1 MNITVVTSLLLLCVL
16 FSWTGDANSDLANI
30 GPFFWQPIP
39 GIYDYTPGERDSN
52 NAYDRSLDPPFP
64 SHGSVLTFFFRDN
77 ATKTI
82 RNCVRVVGGKHARVF
97 KLVDP
102 VNQIPAQQT
111 RWLDSYYCFQGQLG
125 NFQDFSVLPMSVF
138 HNGYD
143 PSTDKYTSPAMNND
157 MVVDPDTI
165 QEFIGDDNFN
175 HWAARPRVNSALLS
189 ISNSPWMPTVPFLE
203 LGWIREDDNNPY
215 SMCTPENPIT
225 LSTAR
230 QGNLKYHQIF
240 DEYLRNSPSAFCYSG
255 VLPARG
261 FTVSSDQGKV
271 CRTTVMVKGS
281 SSFVPLNTVDSAALG
296 NGMIET
302 QHTCLAESISSK
314 LADVPQKFPSPF
326 LHDIWRQV
334 IYINTQS
341 LCLLMPDRYSA
352 GCIDPKQHR
361 NMASEFTRIKQFKNR
376 NDLFDAIRAG
386 SFNTPG
392 GSASRNATEEII
404 KRYLSYGHL
413 NYQSRNYSFSEF
425 VAVENHLP
433 RWIRQGSGVGIIRGA
448 ENLQPSSA
456 TIWSILA
463 KHALPTQVVQTDF
476 YANLANPQW
485 KDGWGPTLGR
495 VDPQF
500 NAFMMPCPTP
510 TRGNN
515 TNMCNKRFDNNNE
528 CNSRVGRCFCD
539 SHWLGIACDIPFERS
554 DNPANDYSALTGDLS
569 DPYEICQT
577 AGSLKLAT
585 ASIAYPA
592 AWNRDIRFRSMPVCT
607 CIQGFEG
614 SPTDFKS
621 WIPVYASLFHSTMVG
636 RYKERYQVGDNIL
649 NFDQWFTHTTHPSF
663 AAQHAIGSIDD
674 PFDDSVKS
682 RSLMYDWYWFVMTHQ
697 CQIWTETANR
707 PPLHVWWDYFS
718 FPYLDADVT
727 NRLYEAERKLYP
739 WPAISTTRRRAS
751 ANAYADGRQGVR
763 CMDYRESA
771 SMPLLN
777 YREWVDF
784 YQAPDKTTK
793 EYTVARFVLWLQH
806 SPFWTES
813 KIQNATLYGGPLC
826 TPCPDCNRLHSVC
839 IETEIVSQCECDP
852 STEIC
857 NTALEQTVGCG
868 DSQNC
873 PSPCYKK
880 AYDTIYGPQE
890 LCVQDITTHRKSCTS
905 LGPNMCQ
912 CDDNFCG
919 PTCDNQICPV
929 SAQHSVCG
937 NGTCVIDPSK
947 RCENLAPG
955 EYGGFCQCNPGF
967 NGTDCSNPICPLSPS
982 GVMCSGNPCNEQLG
996 LCECPEMTAGPACE
1010 LKGCPWANGL
1020 ECAGA
1025 QRQDG
1030 GGSVCNRE
1038 TQLCECFRTYSLSF
1052 SDSSKTGWPTTD
1064 SRVLLNAR
1072 WGERCEYT
1080 FGDACR
1086 DPRDGSWCSQPISAL
1101 GELIGSSDAYAGCY
1115 NETCDGTG
1123 AGQSCKPYCH
1133 CTLEFATNDPYCRKS
1148 VCGPERC
1155 GKGTCDLDCFFPG
1168 STTVDT
1174 ACTVTEVLS
1183 GKRTLDASCVCGVF
1197 NGTYYYHKHSESDK
1211 LTACSDP
1218 APLCFTGSTSPCNNH
1233 GECAYNATSGTHF
1246 CICDS
1251 GYTGVN
1257 CSVAPACLDP
1267 LGQAC
1272 IGPSRFCSKGN
1283 GHQTD
1288 AVCTCAPQYFR
1299 DANRTCTTERCVATG
1314 GTPTSDG
1321 CNCPESRV
1329 FYSDPPLERI
1339 ETTHRKLGCRKG
1351 CPLFEGIPCGA
1362 YLSTDNSSRC
1372 SDLMANDPIFWDDP
1386 RPAPNCSCFFRGR
1399 DHMGHIN
1406 YWIPDAVTKSCRP
1419 KCYPEGLCS
1428 GLQCPSIGNTLNP
1441 DNSCNCAPG
1450 FEGENCTDHKCP
1462 PGHSH
1467 HMGDGICMCMSWCMQ
1482 GDTCETDLC
1491 QASGGRCPQRGN
1503 DCQCSEINPVLK
1515 LDSSSRLSQRFCTSA
1530 CMNGG
1535 YLNPTNTSCICPAP
1549 YYGPLC
1555 ELTQGCNVQWG
1566 GTFCNV
1572 SNCVN
1577 GVPLPNDQSGCTC
1590 SDSFYRG
1597 VLCDQDLCT
1606 IANRRQRVGG
1616 NCTCALSFVAP
1627 DCTDPCLPGG
1637 TLDTVSNT
1645 CSCFSGYT
1653 WNGTACQPPS
1663 LNCSFVGTPVSTIQG
1678 GQQCLCP
1685 QEYSGS
1691 NCEVLTCLPPYVS
1704 SGRNRCSCPAG
1715 SYGPDCSENYCD
1727 SLSTGYN
1734 STLGVCICPNN
1745 YRISD
1750 FPDGSGVRQCVPD
1763 PFYCSMFGTRDWSNE
1778 SNPLP
1783 CRCKA
1788 GWSGTHC
1795 SSFTQTVEESS
1806 SSLSPVVTW
1815 SIGGAV
1821 LVVIVLGIII
1831 GVVFCR
1837 SSTSQ
1842 VVVTKSRHKRGMY

>member
-1 MNITVVTSLLLLCVL
+1 MALFFLLLLSEL
-16 FSWTGDANSDLANI
+16 FFGDANPDLVNI
-30 GPFFWQPIP
+30 GPYFWQPKP
-39 GIYDYTPGERDSN
+39 GVVYYEPGAVDPN
-52 NAYDRSLDPPFP
+52 GAWDQSLDPKFP
-64 SHGSVLTFFFRDN
+64 THGEVNFFFFKDN
-77 ATKTI
+77 STKTI
-82 RNCVRVVGGKHARVF
+82 RNCLRVLGGKTARF
-97 KLVDP
+97 AAFTDRKYMP
-102 VNQIPAQQT
+102 GQYN
-111 RWLDSYYCFQGQLG
+111 RWLDAYYCNQGIANFTGLG
-125 NFQDFSVLPMSVF
+125 ELSVLRFQSF
-138 HNGYD
+138 FNGFD
-143 PSTDKYTSPAMNND
+143 PSTDVLSTNPA
-157 MVVDPDTI
+157 
-165 QEFIGDDNFN
+165 FN
-175 HWAARPRVNSALLS
+175 KVNSVESLDTYPDESKVKTARTAHVSSEALAR
-189 ISNSPWMPTVPFLE
+189 NTGPFAQGNTWNYFTDFLE
-203 LGWIREDDNNPY
+203 LGWVRDPADNFWN
-215 SMCTPENPIT
+215 SGA
-225 LSTAR
+225 ST
-230 QGNLKYHQIF
+230 
-240 DEYLRNSPSAFCYSG
+240 SPATGRIGSFGLAA
-255 VLPARG
+255 VLPFWVA
-261 FTVSSDQGKV
+261 TA
-271 CRTTVMVKGS
+271 GS
-281 SSFVPLNTVDSAALG
+281 SPFAYYAADEVYALDRFVPSCTTSVQTRDSSSYSAINANDIAKG
-296 NGMIET
+296 
-302 QHTCLAESISSK
+302 QFVSFHYCLAENLAIDCEENKHFQADPVSDVWRNIIYLNFQSNCVFMPDLISVACLDPDQNEE
-314 LADVPQKFPSPF
+314 LALELKRQEPSGSRSALFTAIETDPWTAIDGVTNV
-326 LHDIWRQV
+326 LLNHMTHGYLQ
-334 IYINTQS
+334 YQS
-341 LCLLMPDRYSA
+341 LTKGMVNF
-352 GCIDPKQHR
+352 I
-361 NMASEFTRIKQFKNR
+361 NMM
-376 NDLFDAIRAG
+376 
-386 SFNTPG
+386 
-392 GSASRNATEEII
+392 
-404 KRYLSYGHL
+404 
-413 NYQSRNYSFSEF
+413 
-425 VAVENHLP
+425 NHLP
-433 RWIRQGSGVGIIRGA
+433 
-448 ENLQPSSA
+448 PSVINQFGLSSQTA
-456 TIWSILA
+456 GTKRIPSQASIWSILLS
-463 KHALPTQVVQTDF
+463 HLPGSTLGKRF
-476 YANLANPQW
+476 FANLEGNAEW
-485 KDGWGPTLGR
+485 RDGWATPLGR
-495 VDPQF
+495 GTPPGNV
-500 NAFMMPCPTP
+500 FMMNCPVAY
-510 TRGNN
+510 RNN
-515 TNMCNKRFDNNNE
+515 PGVNISSQCNMRFDNNNN
-528 CNSRVGRCFCD
+528 CNGRIGRCFCD
-539 SHWLGIACDIPFERS
+539 NRWLGIACDIP
-554 DNPANDYSALTGDLS
+554 NPGLTYEQLTADPS
-569 DPYEICQT
+569 DPYEICST
-577 AGSLKLAT
+577 AGNFTFRKGSFEYPVNWQSSQLK
-585 ASIAYPA
+585 SKV
-592 AWNRDIRFRSMPVCT
+592 PVCS

-614 SPTDFKS
+614 TPEDFKS
-621 WIPVYASLFHSTMVG
+621 WVAVYASLFHELLTDRVAKRAGIS
-636 RYKERYQVGDNIL
+636 ERY
-649 NFDQWFTHTTHPSF
+649 FDTSKWFTHITHPSF
-663 AAQHAIGSIDD
+663 DAAHNLIS
-674 PFDDSVKS
+674 FDASNINPSSTPYGIK
-682 RSLMYDWYWFVMTHQ
+682 YDWYTYIMQHQ
-697 CQIWTETANR
+697 CLIWT
-707 PPLHVWWDYFS
+707 PPAYIPPMHVWWDYFS
-718 FPYLDADVT
+718 LPYILDAVT
-727 NRLYEAERKLYP
+727 TDRTYEYTRVRFP
-739 WPAISTTRRRAS
+739 WPSISTTKR
-751 ANAYADGRQGVR
+751 NATFENRVNPYATGRQGIR
-763 CMDYRESA
+763 CMDYRESS
-771 SMPLLN
+771 SMPAL
-777 YREWVDF
+777 RFKEWNDF
-784 YQAPDKTTK
+784 VATDNKDTK
-793 EYTVARFVLWLQH
+793 EFTVAKFVLWLQKQT
-806 SPFWTES
+806 SFYSELGVNP
-813 KIQNATLYGGPLC
+813 ATLYGGPFC
-826 TPCPDCNRLHSVC
+826 TPCPDCNRRNSVC
-839 IETEIVSQCECDP
+839 VSQDIVYQCDCDP
-852 STEIC
+852 AVETCPIVLDSGAPCEFTRIPAGC
-857 NTALEQTVGCG
+857 KPGFLGKPCRLECQAPCRLTSSGKCVRDGI
-868 DSQNC
+868 SYHKNC
-873 PSPCYKK
+873 
-880 AYDTIYGPQE
+880 
-890 LCVQDITTHRKSCTS
+890 TTH
-905 LGPNMCQ
+905 GPNVCQ
-912 CDDNFCG
+912 CDDNYCG
-919 PTCDNQICPV
+919 LTCDTPMCPV
-929 SAQHSVCG
+929 SSRGSICG
-937 NGTCVIDPSK
+937 NGTCVIDPTK

-967 NGTDCSNPICPLSPS
+967 NGTDCSNPICPLSAS

-1218 APLCFTGSTSPCNNH
+1218 APLCFTGSTSPCNGH

-1272 IGPSRFCSKGN
+1272 TGPSRFCSKDN
-1283 GHQTD
+1283 GHQND

-1406 YWIPDAVTKSCRP
+1406 YWIPDQTGACRP

-1467 HMGDGICMCMSWCMQ
+1467 HMGDGVCMCMSWCMQ

-1491 QASGGRCPQRGN
+1491 QATGGRCPQRGN

-1577 GVPLPNDQSGCTC
+1577 GVPLPNDQSGCVC

-1606 IANRRQRVGG
+1606 IANRRQRVGS

-1727 SLSTGYN
+1727 SLSIGYN
-1734 STLGVCICPNN
+1734 STLGACVCPNG

-1763 PFYCSMFGTRDWSNE
+1763 PFWCSMFGTRDWSNE

-1783 CRCKA
+1783 CRCKT

-1795 SSFTQTVEESS
+1795 SSFSQAVETES

-1815 SIGGAV
+1815 SIGGGV